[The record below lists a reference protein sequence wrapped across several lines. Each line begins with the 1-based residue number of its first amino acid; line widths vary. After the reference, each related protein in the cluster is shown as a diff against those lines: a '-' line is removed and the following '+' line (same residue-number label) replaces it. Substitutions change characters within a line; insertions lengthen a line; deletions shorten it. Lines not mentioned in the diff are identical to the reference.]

1 LAFQPTGGYVST
13 QSTFYQA
20 RAAEERDKATGSNL
34 DNVRDGHLRAA
45 AAWDA
50 LAARSLKADR
60 MRAEEELRKSEVRS
74 AELSNDMILQPGL

>member
-1 LAFQPTGGYVST
+1 MST

-60 MRAEEELRKSEVRS
+60 MRAEEELRKSEVRG
-74 AELSNDMILQPGL
+74 AELPNPMMLQPEL